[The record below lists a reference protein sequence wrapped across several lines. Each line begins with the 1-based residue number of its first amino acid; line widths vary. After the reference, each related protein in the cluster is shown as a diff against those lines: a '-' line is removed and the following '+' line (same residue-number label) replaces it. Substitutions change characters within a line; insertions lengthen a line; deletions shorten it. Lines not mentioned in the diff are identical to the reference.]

1 VNDLYKCL
9 RGEPVESSDDLL
21 EEASRH
27 SVLPLVARRLKLRAP
42 LEKTAM
48 QNVLR
53 HRDFAVVAKA
63 LRERGVEVLALKGI
77 HLASVV
83 YRDLAVR
90 PMRDLDLL
98 VRAEDLQRAGEALES
113 IGYAPSR
120 SYTTTG
126 GATPYAVNHHLP
138 QFTKSGATLVEIHW
152 HIIPPSF
159 DQRIDIREMWERSQT
174 IRIAGEDVRVFA
186 PEDLLLHLAVHAT
199 YSHACDLSAQAWC
212 DIAETTRR
220 HEISWPDVVERAI
233 RWRCSRGT
241 YLALRMSRD
250 LLAAPIPDDV
260 LAALMPSDFD
270 PDLLRIAARSK
281 PSSVTNVSLPPE
293 RLAAEKSFFGKVR
306 TIVRR
311 VFLPRDTIAD
321 LYAVPRSS
329 PLVPLFY
336 ALRVRDA
343 LRNWRAAMRLR
354 GNSELRQAALD
365 TLAMETFLHKKEA

>member
-1 VNDLYKCL
+1 
-9 RGEPVESSDDLL
+9 
-21 EEASRH
+21 
-27 SVLPLVARRLKLRAP
+27 
-42 LEKTAM
+42 M
-48 QNVLR
+48 QNVMR
-53 HRDFAVVAKA
+53 HRDFAIVAKA
-63 LRERGVEVLALKGI
+63 LHARGVEVLALKGI

-126 GATPYAVNHHLP
+126 GVTPYAVNHHLP

-174 IRIAGEDVRVFA
+174 IRIAGENVRVFA

-212 DIAETTRR
+212 DIAETIRR

-250 LLAAPIPDDV
+250 LLAAPVPDDV

-281 PSSVTNVSLPPE
+281 PSPVTNVSLPPE

-354 GNSELRQAALD
+354 GNAELRQAALD